1 MGAKVKITETNLGF
15 LIETP
20 KVVALLGGTKAQL
33 LNLKSSFPDFDFIR
47 VKQTHGDTVVHSHD
61 LALDYKVEADAH
73 FTEKSKTAL
82 CISTADCIPV
92 FLYDAKAE
100 IIAGIHA
107 GWRGVANQIVP
118 KTFKRLQS
126 AGSSVE
132 NIHVIIGPHIQMNSF
147 EVSLSVRD
155 EILSSIDFG
164 AVQQDS
170 IYHKNLSHEKAL
182 VDLNQVMRTQLQNCG
197 VTFDNLYNLHIDTF
211 VDPRFHSHRRD
222 KENAGRQLSFICKN

>member
-1 MGAKVKITETNLGF
+1 MKITETNLGY

-20 KVVALLGGTKAQL
+20 KITALLGGVKSQIV
-33 LNLKSSFPDFDFIR
+33 NLKASFPDFKFIR
-47 VKQTHGDTVVHSHD
+47 VKQTHSDLVVHSKD
-61 LALDYKVEADAH
+61 ASLDYQVEADSH
-73 FTEKSKTAL
+73 FTELTKTAL

-92 FLYDAKAE
+92 FFYDSKKE
-100 IIAGIHA
+100 IIAGVHA

-118 KTFKRLQS
+118 KTFKRLLTAGCS
-126 AGSSVE
+126 AE
-132 NIHVIIGPHIQMNSF
+132 NIHAIIGPHIQMKSF
-147 EVSLSVRD
+147 EVSHSVRD
-155 EILSSIDFG
+155 EIFSSIDFG
-164 AVQQDS
+164 ATTSDS
-170 IYHKNLSHEKAL
+170 IYHKNISAEKSL